1 MGEAPKEDKKRVQLA
16 VFDYDGTCI
25 DGQSGALFSLYLFR
39 HNYLG
44 VATGLRLGW
53 WGARYKLHL
62 PYRQDEAREVI
73 FSALS
78 RYSPEEIR
86 QIMVDFHNEVLIR
99 RYRKEAIAEV
109 AKRKR
114 EGCVTVLVSATF
126 EVIALC
132 AQEVLGTDAVIAT
145 KMEVDPEGNYT
156 GRVEGDVTQGSEKPR
171 AVKEWADGAFGPDNW
186 EVAYAY
192 GDHFSDYAM
201 LKTAKHGYA
210 VTPGQTLERAAKRE
224 GFPILEWK

>member
-1 MGEAPKEDKKRVQLA
+1 
-16 VFDYDGTCI
+16 
-25 DGQSGALFSLYLFR
+25 
-39 HNYLG
+39 
-44 VATGLRLGW
+44 
-53 WGARYKLHL
+53 
-62 PYRQDEAREVI
+62 
-73 FSALS
+73 
-78 RYSPEEIR
+78 
-86 QIMVDFHNEVLIR
+86 MVDFHNEVLIK

-114 EGCVTVLVSATF
+114 EGCITVLVSATF

-171 AVKEWADGAFGPDNW
+171 AVKEWADGAFGPGNW

-192 GDHFSDYAM
+192 GDHFSDYAVM
-201 LKTAKHGYA
+201 HSEPSDDSGSSTLLFVGIGIAAAIA
-210 VTPGQTLERAAKRE
+210 VLFIALYFLHIGPFARKD
-224 GFPILEWK
+224 

>member
-1 MGEAPKEDKKRVQLA
+1 MGEAPKEDKKRAQLA

-78 RYSPEEIR
+78 HYSPEEIR
-86 QIMVDFHNEVLIR
+86 QIMVDFHNEVLIE
-99 RYRKEAIAEV
+99 RYRK
-109 AKRKR
+109 
-114 EGCVTVLVSATF
+114 
-126 EVIALC
+126 
-132 AQEVLGTDAVIAT
+132 
-145 KMEVDPEGNYT
+145 
-156 GRVEGDVTQGSEKPR
+156 
-171 AVKEWADGAFGPDNW
+171 
-186 EVAYAY
+186 
-192 GDHFSDYAM
+192 
-201 LKTAKHGYA
+201 
-210 VTPGQTLERAAKRE
+210 
-224 GFPILEWK
+224 